1 MAIEVNIPTPLRGLT
16 ENKDVVSAEGA
27 TISELIDNLDKNYPG
42 IKARIMDD
50 AGNLRR
56 FVNIYINGEDVR
68 FLQDKATV
76 VGAND
81 EVSIV
86 PAIAGG

>member
-1 MAIEVNIPTPLRGLT
+1 MVIEVNIPTPLRGLT

-27 TISELIDNLDKNYPG
+27 TISELIDNLDKSYPG
-42 IKARIMDD
+42 IKARIVDD

-68 FLQDKATV
+68 FLQDKETA